1 MRSIKS
7 LAFIAYPVSDIKKS
21 TAWYRDVMGFA
32 PGAMASEHWVEFE
45 TGGVTFGIGRG
56 EDLDL
61 KPGSACSVA
70 FEMSDLDGA
79 VAALKAKGVEM
90 TKVMDMSSCRACFV
104 KDPDGNRIALHQR
117 KA

>member
-1 MRSIKS
+1 MKSIKS

-21 TAWYRDVMGFA
+21 TSWYRDVMGFV
-32 PGAMASEHWVEFE
+32 PGEMASEHWVEFE
-45 TGGVTFGIGRG
+45 TGGVT
-56 EDLDL
+56 
-61 KPGSACSVA
+61 

-90 TKVMDMSSCRACFV
+90 TKVMDMPSCRATFV